1 MVPEH
6 VLRSGFLKKRHQP
19 FPNFLTVVYPVWW
32 NSQTVRCIMDAMKI
46 DCDWKFSSNVSV

>member
-32 NSQTVRCIMDAMKI
+32 NSQTVRCVMDAMKI
-46 DCDWKFSSNVSV
+46 DYDWKFSSNISV